1 MASSKFLELQDFS
14 DTDLVGELEGRRAQ
28 YHKMK
33 FDHALT
39 GLENPLDLR
48 EVRRDIA
55 RLQTEIRRRELAAA
69 SEEDLAKRSKT
80 RSRRRKK

>member
-14 DTDLVGELEGRRAQ
+14 DTDLIGEVEGRRAQ

-69 SEEDLAKRSKT
+69 SEKDLAKRSKI

>member
-69 SEEDLAKRSKT
+69 SEKDLAKRSRI

>member
-14 DTDLVGELEGRRAQ
+14 DTDLIGEVEGRRAQ

-69 SEEDLAKRSKT
+69 SEKVLAKRSKI